1 MYNDATGESFLAH
14 IPNRR
19 LRAEDIDAVSSAL
32 EALADMTDYQ
42 PLNDTYTADKVQSLG
57 VAMEHAQRAEAR
69 AQRMLDAARD
79 AAQAS
84 EWAAYY
90 AILGVKRQIV
100 AQYGPDSDQVRAI
113 GLKKASDR
121 KRPVRRPRATA
132 SAE

>member
-1 MYNDATGESFLAH
+1 VAYV
-14 IPNRR
+14 PNRR
-19 LRAEDIDAVSSAL
+19 LRAEDIEAVRSAL
-32 EALADMTDYQ
+32 EALAEMADYH
-42 PLNDTYTADKVQSLG
+42 PLNAAFAADKVKALG
-57 VAMEHAQRAEAR
+57 EAMEQAQRAEGR
-69 AQRMLDAARD
+69 AERQYNAARD

-121 KRPVRRPRATA
+121 KRPVRRARAAA